1 MSRPP
6 ERHGAD
12 GVPPAA
18 GFAQPGGVSP
28 AADPAQPGGPSP
40 DRGRLGDRLKAAR
53 LGDRNV
59 QLVFWLLVELWAL
72 NVADLLLTK
81 YVLDLGFASESNA
94 VMGYFLGEGTVTAAV
109 FKVGIVTAGA
119 LLLWRLRR
127 RPSAL
132 FAAVLLT
139 VIFAAVVAYQLF
151 WIASF

>member
-1 MSRPP
+1 VSRPAENGAAGGAQP
-6 ERHGAD
+6 ERE
-12 GVPPAA
+12 
-18 GFAQPGGVSP
+18 
-28 AADPAQPGGPSP
+28 
-40 DRGRLGDRLKAAR
+40 RLGERLRRAR
-53 LGDRNV
+53 LGDRNI
-59 QLVFWLLVELWAL
+59 QLVFWLLVELWVL